1 MGLALQNTF
10 ILGVGAQKSGS
21 TWVHHYLKNSPHFN
35 PGLMKEYHIWD
46 ALFIESCKKYLVK
59 NIEEQT
65 FKGVKLTPEEIERKK
80 DVIALRFHVQS
91 DSLPYEQYFA
101 SLMNGEFNLTGD
113 ITPSYAGLQAE
124 TYQLIKKRLESV
136 GFKVKVVFL
145 MRDPVERCLSA
156 SRMQNRINQKVSVA
170 ENLAALYSSK
180 RYSLRTNYH
189 HTILEL
195 DRVFE
200 PQDIYYG
207 IFEEMFTEVNIE
219 KFSKFCGV
227 PYNFSWGSEKIN
239 SGNDHISID
248 SELRKEISDF
258 YSEVYAYCNER
269 FPQTELLWR
278 GCPPGS

>member
-1 MGLALQNTF
+1 
-10 ILGVGAQKSGS
+10 
-21 TWVHHYLKNSPHFN
+21 
-35 PGLMKEYHIWD
+35 MKEYHIWD
-46 ALFIESCKKYLVK
+46 ALFIETCREYLVTDV
-59 NIEEQT
+59 NAHT
-65 FKGVKLTPEEIERKK
+65 FDGLNLSPVQ
-80 DVIALRFHVQS
+80 IAYQKEVLILRNRMQS

-101 SLMNGEFNLTGD
+101 GLMNGNFNITGD
-113 ITPSYAGLQAE
+113 VTPAYAGLQAE
-124 TYQLIKKRLESV
+124 TYELIKKRLESV

-156 SRMQNRINQKVSVA
+156 SRMQVRSNQKMSVA
-170 ENLAALYSSK
+170 ENLGKFYSSK
-180 RYSLRTNYH
+180 GYSLRTNYH
-189 HTILEL
+189 HTMLEL

-200 PQDIYYG
+200 PQDIYYS

-227 PYNFSWGSEKIN
+227 PYNFSLGSEKIN

-248 SELRKEISDF
+248 LELRKEISDF
-258 YSEVYAYCNER
+258 YSEVYAFCNKR

>member
-21 TWVHHYLKNSPHFN
+21 TWVHHYLKNSPNFN
-35 PGLMKEYHIWD
+35 PGLVKEYHIWD
-46 ALFIESCKKYLVK
+46 ALFIETCKKYLVK
-59 NIEEQT
+59 EVDTQN
-65 FKGVKLTPEEIERKK
+65 FVGLNYLPAKNALMK
-80 DVIALRFHVQS
+80 DILNLRNRMQS

-101 SLMNGEFNLTGD
+101 GLMNGEFNITGD

-124 TYQLIKKRLESV
+124 TYELIKQRLESV

-156 SRMQNRINQKVSVA
+156 SRMQIRNNQKMSVA
-170 ENLAALYSSK
+170 KNLGKFY
-180 RYSLRTNYH
+180 RM
-189 HTILEL
+189 LEL

-227 PYNFSWGSEKIN
+227 PYNFSLGSEKIN

-248 SELRKEISDF
+248 LELRKEISDF
-258 YSEVYAYCNER
+258 YSEVYAFCNKR